1 MLYKIE
7 QKIPVIH
14 ESAFIAPDATIVGE
28 VTIGEGSSVWFNC
41 TLRGDGF
48 PVRIGRFSNVQDNSV
63 IHVTTNKY
71 PSIIEDY
78 VTIGHNVVIHGATLK
93 SYSFVGISATVMDN
107 VVVESYGFVA
117 AGALVP
123 PNFVVPEKTLVA
135 GVPAKIIRP
144 LKEEEIAMIERVAL
158 DYANRSKLYNSSL
171 VKLGAE
177 DMNPTDAK

>member
-7 QKIPVIH
+7 NKTPEIH
-14 ESAFIAPDATIVGE
+14 ETAFIAPDASLIGE
-28 VTIGEGSSVWFNC
+28 ITIGEGSSVWFNC
-41 TLRGDGF
+41 TIRGDGF
-48 PVRIGRFSNVQDNSV
+48 PVHIGKFSNVQDNSV

-107 VVVESYGFVA
+107 VIVHPYGFVA

-123 PNFVVPEKTLVA
+123 PGFVVPEKTLVA
-135 GVPAKIIRP
+135 GVPAKIVRP
-144 LKEEEIAMIERVAL
+144 LKDEEIAMIERIAL
-158 DYANRSKLYNSSL
+158 DYTNRSKLYKTSL
-171 VKLGAE
+171 VCIS
-177 DMNPTDAK
+177 NSPFT

>member
-7 QKIPVIH
+7 NKAPEIH
-14 ESAFIAPDATIVGE
+14 DSVFIAPSADIIGE

-48 PVRIGRFSNVQDNSV
+48 PVQIGKFSNVQDNSV
-63 IHVTTNKY
+63 IHVTTSKY

-78 VTIGHNVVIHGATLK
+78 VTIGHNVVIHGAVLK

-107 VVVESYGFVA
+107 VVVNSYGFVA

-123 PNFVVPEKTLVA
+123 PNFIVPERTLVA
-135 GVPAKIIRP
+135 GVPAKIIRL
-144 LKEEEIAMIERVAL
+144 LKDEEISMIERVAL
-158 DYANRSKLYNSSL
+158 DYTNRSALYKNSLIHISL
-171 VKLGAE
+171 NNK
-177 DMNPTDAK
+177 K

>member
-7 QKIPVIH
+7 NKIPEIH
-14 ESAFIAPDATIVGE
+14 ESAFVAPDASIIGE
-28 VTIGEGSSVWFNC
+28 VMIGEGSSVWFNC

-48 PVRIGRFSNVQDNSV
+48 PVSIGKFSNVQDNSV

-107 VVVESYGFVA
+107 VVVHSYGFVA

-123 PNFVVPEKTLVA
+123 PGFVVPEKTLVA
-135 GVPAKIIRP
+135 GVPAKIVRP
-144 LKEEEIAMIERVAL
+144 LKDEEIAMIERVAV
-158 DYANRSKLYNSSL
+158 DYSSRAKLYKTSL
-171 VKLGAE
+171 TGLLNDHKK
-177 DMNPTDAK
+177 T